1 MGSGKKKFGFSYFAE
16 SERYAPQT
24 EMLEVRREPQKLRI
38 GIPKEGRLQENR
50 VALVPSSVNTITSA
64 GHFILLERGA
74 GVKANFSDRD
84 YAEAGAMLVDSKEE
98 VFKAQVLIKVEPP
111 SNDEAA
117 LMQPSQLLISP
128 LSIPIINKE
137 YINTLLE
144 KRVIAV
150 AMEYLMD
157 SDGTFPLVRIMS
169 EMAGI
174 SAILTAAELLSNSSG
189 GDGVLLGGISG
200 VPPAKVVILGAG
212 VVGEFATRTALGLG
226 ASVCIFDNNIY
237 KLMRI
242 QQRVGRQLFTSSL
255 NPIYLEQEIL
265 NADVVIGA
273 IHSETGRSPIV
284 VSEDMVMKMKDGA
297 VVIDVSIDQGGCIET
312 SSMTTHSNPTF
323 KKHGVVHYCVPNI
336 ASRVARTA
344 SLAVSNILTPILLN
358 AGSTENIES
367 LFFTDYGLR
376 HGMYTFKGC
385 LTNRYLAERFNLKY
399 TDPDLLV
406 TSNL

>member
-1 MGSGKKKFGFSYFAE
+1 
-16 SERYAPQT
+16 
-24 EMLEVRREPQKLRI
+24 
-38 GIPKEGRLQENR
+38 
-50 VALVPSSVNTITSA
+50 
-64 GHFILLERGA
+64 
-74 GVKANFSDRD
+74 
-84 YAEAGAMLVDSKEE
+84 
-98 VFKAQVLIKVEPP
+98 
-111 SNDEAA
+111 
-117 LMQPSQLLISP
+117 
-128 LSIPIINKE
+128 
-137 YINTLLE
+137 
-144 KRVIAV
+144 
-150 AMEYLMD
+150 
-157 SDGTFPLVRIMS
+157 
-169 EMAGI
+169 MAGI
-174 SAILTAAELLSNSSG
+174 SAILAAAELLSNSSG

-226 ASVCIFDNNIY
+226 ASVGIFDNYIY

-284 VSEDMVMKMKDGA
+284 VSEDMVMKMRDGS
-297 VVIDVSIDQGGCIET
+297 VIIDVSIDQGGCIET
-312 SSMTTHSNPTF
+312 STMTTHSNPTF
-323 KKHGVVHYCVPNI
+323 KKHGVIHYCVPNI

-367 LFFTDYGLR
+367 LFFTNYGLR

-385 LTNRYLAERFNLKY
+385 LTNRYLAERFNMKY